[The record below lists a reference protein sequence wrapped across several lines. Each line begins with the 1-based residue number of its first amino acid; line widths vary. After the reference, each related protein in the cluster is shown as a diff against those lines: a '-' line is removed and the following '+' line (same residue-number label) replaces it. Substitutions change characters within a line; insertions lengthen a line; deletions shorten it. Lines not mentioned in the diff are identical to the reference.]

1 MVWKAFGRVGRH
13 AAAGVLTAALTA
25 PVAGASEIELSM
37 SNGRVTIRAQ
47 DALVTEILA
56 EWSRVGNTAI
66 IDADEL
72 AAETVT
78 LELVDVPEA
87 TALRT
92 LLRSASGYLAAP
104 RTAMSSGVSR
114 FDRILILVSSK
125 PAARVA
131 TVASPGR
138 VQASGTIGQRLGVV
152 PSAQP
157 GRTPFTVSAAQQEQ
171 LDQLQR
177 LLQQPDP
184 PQPVAVQ
191 PAFGSVPAARPG
203 MSMGNADPRQQTA
216 GVPTAAFGS
225 ITPALEISTPSTGSV
240 PSTSV
245 PYPRR

>member
-1 MVWKAFGRVGRH
+1 
-13 AAAGVLTAALTA
+13 
-25 PVAGASEIELSM
+25 M

-56 EWSRVGNTAI
+56 EWGRVGNTAI

-87 TALRT
+87 KALRT
-92 LLRSASGYLAAP
+92 LLRSASGYMAAP
-104 RTAMSSGVSR
+104 RTAMSGGDSR
-114 FDRILILVSSK
+114 FDRILILVSGK

-131 TVASPGR
+131 TIASPGR
-138 VQASGTIGQRLGVV
+138 VQASSANEQRLGVV

-177 LLQQPDP
+177 LLQQPDGRNA
-184 PQPVAVQ
+184 PQPVVVQ

-203 MSMGNADPRQQTA
+203 MSMGNTDPRQQTA
-216 GVPTAAFGS
+216 GVPTAAFGT
-225 ITPALEISTPSTGSV
+225 ITPMPETGTPSTGST
-240 PSTSV
+240 PSSSV
-245 PYPRR
+245 PHPRQ